1 MELVDTQDLGSC
13 AIMVCEF
20 ESHREYHK
28 IHFSYFC
35 IFFIVTT
42 PTLLFTTP
50 IIMNNLLLCQKWL
63 SFGQVLKLAEE
74 DALLRH

>member
-35 IFFIVTT
+35 IFYCYYTYITIYYTYHNEQSPSVPEMAQFWTGT
-42 PTLLFTTP
+42 
-50 IIMNNLLLCQKWL
+50 
-63 SFGQVLKLAEE
+63 QVG
-74 DALLRH
+74 